1 MMVEPQVKTVG
12 DEGKGLRREKPAL
25 SGYLGLAV
33 TAYLIK
39 SSQQTK
45 D

>member
-1 MMVEPQVKTVG
+1 MVEAQVKTVG
-12 DEGKGLRREKPAL
+12 EEGKELRRETPTL

-33 TAYLIK
+33 TAHL
-39 SSQQTK
+39 SQQTK